1 MTSAEKECLL
11 RLEQK
16 LDFVSKNVESNS
28 KEMIS
33 IKKEVSELKAT
44 VNMGKGAVK
53 ALVWIGSIITVIA
66 GLFKYGDGLW

>member
-33 IKKEVSELKAT
+33 IKKEVSELKTT

-53 ALVWIGSIITVIA
+53 ALIWIGSIITAIFTA
-66 GLFKYGDGLW
+66 FKIGENV

>member
-16 LDFVSKNVESNS
+16 LDFVSKNVEKNA
-28 KEMIS
+28 KEIS
-33 IKKEVSELKAT
+33 DLKAT

-53 ALVWIGSIITVIA
+53 ALIWIGSSLTVIA
-66 GLFKYGDGLW
+66 GLFKYGDGI

>member
-66 GLFKYGDGLW
+66 GLFKYGDGL

>member
-16 LDFVSKNVESNS
+16 LDSVVMNVENNS
-28 KEMIS
+28 KEMS
-33 IKKEVSELKAT
+33 AMKKEVSELKAT

-53 ALVWIGSIITVIA
+53 TLVWVGSILTVIA
-66 GLFKYGDGLW
+66 GLFKYGDGM

>member
-11 RLEQK
+11 RLEEK
-16 LDFVSKNVESNS
+16 LDQVQKAVEKNA
-28 KEMIS
+28 
-33 IKKEVSELKAT
+33 KEVSDLKAT

-66 GLFKYGDGLW
+66 GFFKYGDGI

>member
-53 ALVWIGSIITVIA
+53 ALVWICSIITVIA
-66 GLFKYGDGLW
+66 GLFKYGDGL

>member
-53 ALVWIGSIITVIA
+53 ALVWIGSIITVVA
-66 GLFKYGDGLW
+66 GLFKYGDGL

>member
-53 ALVWIGSIITVIA
+53 ALIWIGSSLTVIA
-66 GLFKYGDGLW
+66 GLFKYGDGI

>member
-11 RLEQK
+11 RLEEK
-16 LDFVSKNVESNS
+16 LDQVQKAVEKNA
-28 KEMIS
+28 
-33 IKKEVSELKAT
+33 KEVSDLKAT

-66 GLFKYGDGLW
+66 GFFKYGDGIW

>member
-16 LDFVSKNVESNS
+16 LDHVSKNVENNS

-33 IKKEVSELKAT
+33 IKKEVSDLKAT

-53 ALVWIGSIITVIA
+53 ALVWIGSIITAIIGAVKI
-66 GLFKYGDGLW
+66 GENV

>member
-1 MTSAEKECLL
+1 M
-11 RLEQK
+11 
-16 LDFVSKNVESNS
+16 FVKVGTETRS

-33 IKKEVSELKAT
+33 IKKEVSDLKAT

-66 GLFKYGDGLW
+66 GLFKYGDGM